1 MEYRNAAT
9 LTPRCTILIKL
20 PCLFSC
26 LCSFSL
32 SSHTGAKIYCLLLS
46 LHGKKVLF
54 PSFTFPLS
62 LPLQDKW
69 QHISCVCIHTRRVV
83 YSGCSPRLFVSGD
96 SVRRQ
101 RPVFITLRP
110 AYFKLSISFIGA
122 LAWPIFGK
130 QCELSAEKKTH
141 PMFSSICLYHV
152 FVPIFTKSS

>member
-1 MEYRNAAT
+1 MQSGVWRKKSMLNISKMRMDGVQKCSHAYAPMYNSNKT
-9 LTPRCTILIKL
+9 SVPFFLS
-20 PCLFSC
+20 LFF
-26 LCSFSL
+26 LSL

-122 LAWPIFGK
+122 RAWPIFGK
-130 QCELSAEKKTH
+130 
-141 PMFSSICLYHV
+141 
-152 FVPIFTKSS
+152 